1 MQGKKE
7 KIMTA
12 PSLSLLKEKIRK
24 KKKLG
29 FTERASAV
37 ARGLLPRKS
46 GKYKGKKVKSKK
58 YGGPA

>member
-1 MQGKKE
+1 MPKPKLSTLRA
-7 KIMTA
+7 KIK
-12 PSLSLLKEKIRK
+12 SG
-24 KKKLG
+24 KKLG

-46 GKYKGKKVKSKK
+46 GKFKGKKVKSKK

>member
-1 MQGKKE
+1 MS
-7 KIMTA
+7 A

-29 FTERASAV
+29 FTERASSV

-46 GKYKGKKVKSKK
+46 GKFKGKKVKSKK
-58 YGGPA
+58 YGGRA

>member
-1 MQGKKE
+1 MP
-7 KIMTA
+7 A
-12 PSLSLLKEKIRK
+12 PKLSTLKNKIRK

-29 FTERASAV
+29 FIEKSSAI

>member
-1 MQGKKE
+1 MS
-7 KIMTA
+7 A

-29 FTERASAV
+29 FTEKASAV

-46 GKYKGKKVKSKK
+46 GKFKGKKVKSKK
-58 YGGPA
+58 YGGRA